1 MQVDVRVSLPLR
13 LALLALGTLLA
24 VSPAAAQI
32 TDTVLNDFIG
42 SNGSSV
48 FAGLIFDSAG
58 NLYGTTQTG
67 GKGSGTVY
75 ELTPALGG
83 GWTESVLYEF
93 GTKTKDG
100 ATPYS
105 GVVFDAAGNLYGTT
119 LMGGAHNKGTI
130 YRLAPVNGGGWTETI
145 VHSFGSGTDGAYPV
159 ATPVFSAGSLYGT
172 TIYGG
177 TVTTCP
183 LSGKTSPCGTA
194 YELSA
199 AGVYSVIHNFSNTN
213 DGFFPVAG
221 LTPDSNGN
229 LYGQTT
235 TGFTYGGGLL
245 FELIPANGTWTE
257 KAIHPWGRVNEGR
270 PDGSIC
276 YGTLVFDAQGNMWG
290 TSLLGGT
297 HGGLG
302 TLFRFFPKGG
312 GFAETSVHGFGDSG
326 DGASPY
332 SSVVIDPAGHVF
344 GTTYKGGASGEG
356 TVYEVIPLQT
366 GFQYKLL
373 YSFTGT
379 TDGGLVASG
388 LILDSLG
395 NLYGTTQWGGDP
407 THCTKSPLAG
417 CGVVFEISGAVK

>member
-1 MQVDVRVSLPLR
+1 MQVNVRTSLPLR
-13 LALLALGTLLA
+13 LALLAVGTLLA
-24 VSPAAAQI
+24 VAPAAAQV
-32 TDTVLNDFIG
+32 TDTVLNDFMG

-48 FAGLIFDSAG
+48 FAGLTFDTAG
-58 NLYGTTQTG
+58 NLYGTTQSG

-75 ELTPALGG
+75 ELTLGLTG
-83 GWTESVLYEF
+83 DWTETVLYEF

-105 GVVFDAAGNLYGTT
+105 GVVFDPEGNLYGTT
-119 LMGGAHNKGTI
+119 LLGGAHAKGTI
-130 YRLAPVNGGGWTETI
+130 YRLTPIQGGGWTETI
-145 VHSFGSGTDGAYPV
+145 IHSFGAGTDGAYPV
-159 ATPVFSAGSLYGT
+159 ATPVISGGNLYGT

-177 TVTTCP
+177 NVTACP

-194 YELSA
+194 YEVSA
-199 AGVYSVIHNFSNTN
+199 AGVYSVIHDFSNTN
-213 DGFFPVAG
+213 DGYFPVAG
-221 LTPDSNGN
+221 LTPDGNGN

-235 TGFTYGGGLL
+235 AGFTYGGGLL
-245 FELIPANGTWTE
+245 FELMPANGAWTE
-257 KAIHPWGRVNEGR
+257 RAIHPWGRINDGR

-276 YGTLVFDAQGNMWG
+276 YGTLVFDAEGNMWG

-302 TLFRFFPKGG
+302 TLFRFFPQDG

-332 SSVVIDPAGHVF
+332 SGVVINSAGHVF
-344 GTTYKGGASGEG
+344 GTTYKGGASGDG
-356 TVYEVIPLQT
+356 TVYEVIPLSD

-373 YSFTGT
+373 YSFTGK
-379 TDGGLVASG
+379 TDGGLVASP
-388 LILDSLG
+388 LILDDLG

-407 THCTKSPLAG
+407 TSCPKSPLGG
-417 CGVVFEISGAVK
+417 CGVAFEMTGAQ